1 MSLRSI
7 LRQSA
12 AALVL
17 ILGAMSLPSCSNEV
31 DVIGEWKEIPIV
43 YGILRTQDT
52 ATYLRIEKAYL
63 PPSTDARQVA
73 QNPDSLYFG
82 EDDIEVK
89 LFQNGVEFATLER
102 VDGALEGYPRDTGV
116 FAQSPN
122 ILYKTRRPL
131 ANNATYRLEIASNR
145 TGETYIAT
153 TETINSN
160 GILITTPTAARP
172 VRWSFFDANAHVLNS
187 VKFDWREPDNADIY
201 DLTIDFK
208 YAEFEVDDFDQE
220 ISGTRQYKSLRWK
233 PITSYIPDG
242 VVQREVSGEAF
253 YRFIARSLAPT
264 TGTRTRRCATNMDV
278 FLTMGGEDLALYIKA
293 RGANSGV
300 VGGLFPVEPYSNISG
315 GYGIFSSTYQVSRL
329 GIAFEPDVYKYLNEG
344 EITNTLGFR
353 PTPCD

>member
-1 MSLRSI
+1 MSLRTI

-12 AALVL
+12 LALVMMF
-17 ILGAMSLPSCSNEV
+17 GAMSLPSCANEV

-52 ATYLRIEKAYL
+52 ATYIRIEKAYL

-73 QNPDSLYFG
+73 QNPDSLYFADG
-82 EDDIEVK
+82 DIEVK
-89 LFQNGVEFATLER
+89 LYQNGTEFATLQR
-102 VDGALEGYPRDTGV
+102 VDGNLEGYVRDSGV

-131 ANNATYRLEIASNR
+131 TNNATYRLEIRSNR
-145 TGETYIAT
+145 TGETYNAT
-153 TETINSN
+153 TETINNSN
-160 GILITTPTAARP
+160 VLITTPTAARP
-172 VRWSFFDANAHVLNS
+172 VRWSFFDANTHVLNG

-201 DLTIDFK
+201 DLVIDFK
-208 YAEFEVDDFDQE
+208 YSEFEVDDFDQE
-220 ISGTRQYKSLRWK
+220 IAGTRVDKVLRWK

-242 VVQREVSGEAF
+242 VVQREISGESF
-253 YRFIARSLAPT
+253 YRFIARSLAPVD
-264 TGTRTRRCATNMDV
+264 GTRLRRCATNMDV

-300 VGGLFPVEPYSNISG
+300 VGGLFPVEPYSNIEN

-329 GIAFEPDVYKYLNEG
+329 GVAFEPDVYRYFNEG
-344 EITNTLGFR
+344 EITQGLGFR
-353 PTPCD
+353 PTSCD